1 MPTESHKL
9 ILLEDVSRI
18 VAASHDLRE
27 TLDHI
32 TALLAERMGV
42 EVCSLYLEEDD
53 QLVLRST
60 RGLDPS
66 AVGRVRMAPD
76 EGLTGLAFQTGEPVN
91 VEHASRHPRYKFFP
105 GIGEE
110 VFHAYLGVPL
120 IHRKRPI
127 GVLTVQTV
135 APRAFTSDEVRLLVT
150 AASQISTVVAHARLL
165 HAQTRVP
172 ERPEPPGSPGPSAP
186 PGSVLRGIG
195 VAPGVARGAA
205 LPLTEEMG
213 LEHAHEPPRGTPRDE
228 RERFEEAVARS
239 IEEVEAL
246 RREVD
251 RALSP
256 EDGAIFHAHLLM
268 LEDRGLGDRVRHRI
282 EAGESAAQAVTAV
295 GRDYIETF
303 RKLEDPYLRERAADV
318 RDVAQRL
325 LRRLRGGEGEP
336 GRLELREPTVVI
348 ARDLTPSEFVRL
360 IQPNLAGVAVVAG
373 GRNSHTA
380 ILCRSAGIPA
390 VVGLPPDLPRVEPG
404 QPVILDGNA
413 GMVYLSPPETV
424 AREYARLAEDSAR
437 ADQELRAHVGAPA
450 ATRDGLAVRL
460 LGNAALLSDVP
471 RILEAGGEGVGLYRT
486 EFPFLIRSAFPDE
499 DEQVEIYGKILAA
512 LGGRPATL
520 RTLDVGGDK
529 TLPYLP
535 LPREDNPHLGW
546 RSIRVSLELE
556 EPFRIQVRAL
566 LRASL
571 LGPLRV
577 VFPMISTV
585 GELRRARGIVD
596 EERAALAERGIRV
609 PPVPVG
615 AMIEVPS
622 AALAVEHL
630 APLADFF
637 SLGTND
643 LAQYLLAVDRANR
656 RVAHLY
662 EPLHPAVLGVIARV
676 VEEARRWARPVGVC
690 GEMASRVLG
699 AAALLALGV
708 DELSV
713 SPGSLPRVRRFVQT
727 ADAGRLRRLAP
738 RLTAAPDAEDVRA
751 LLREELAEQGV
762 PEPLFAGE

>member
-9 ILLEDVSRI
+9 IVLEDVSRI

-42 EVCSLYLEEDD
+42 EVCSLYLEEADE
-53 QLVLRST
+53 LVLRST
-60 RGLDPS
+60 RGLDAS

-76 EGLTGLAFQTGEPVN
+76 EGLTGLAFQTGGPVN
-91 VEHASRHPRYKFFP
+91 VEHADRHPRYKFFP

-120 IHRKRPI
+120 IHRRRPM

-135 APRAFTSDEVRLLVT
+135 APRAFTPDEVRLLVT

-165 HAQTRVP
+165 HAQARVP
-172 ERPEPPGSPGPSAP
+172 EPPESRGPAAS

-213 LEHAHEPPRGTPRDE
+213 LEYAHEPPRGSVQDE

-246 RREVD
+246 RRDVSS
-251 RALSP
+251 ALSL

-373 GRNSHTA
+373 GRNSHTV

-390 VVGLPPDLPRVEPG
+390 VVALPPDLPRVDPG
-404 QPVILDGNA
+404 QPVILDGTA
-413 GMVYLSPPETV
+413 GMVYLSPPEAV

-437 ADQELRAHVGAPA
+437 ADEELRSHAGEPA
-450 ATRDGLAVRL
+450 VTRDGMPVRL

-486 EFPFLIRSAFPDE
+486 EFPFLIRASFPDE

-546 RSIRVSLELE
+546 RSIRVSLEME

-596 EERAALAERGIRV
+596 EERDVLAERGIRV

-662 EPLHPAVLGVIARV
+662 EPLHPTVLGVIARV
-676 VEEARRWARPVGVC
+676 VEGARRWARPVGVC

-713 SPGSLPRVRRFVQT
+713 SPGSLPRVRRFLQT

-738 RLTAAPDAEDVRA
+738 RLTAAPDAGDARA
-751 LLREELAEQGV
+751 LLREELAEQRV
-762 PEPLFAGE
+762 PELLFAGE